1 MLDEIRHFVLA
12 VDAGTVTAAARAAGL
27 SQPALTASLQRLE
40 AAMGA
45 RLLHRGRRGTELTA
59 EGEALLPHA
68 RAALAAVEDGRRAVA
83 EITDLARGE
92 VRVGGGAT
100 ACTYLLPAALARF
113 RQRFPH
119 VRLSLREGLPDRLR
133 AALDAGD
140 LDLVVIA
147 AEDGEAW
154 LDDELILIA
163 SPDLEAPEAAP
174 LVTLLPGSSTR
185 ALVEAHFPGVE
196 IAMELGGI
204 SAVKGN
210 VRAGIGVALVS
221 RAAVA
226 HDLRSGRLVEVP
238 DPRTPIRRRV
248 GLLHRGIERLSPAA
262 AALRA
267 LLLDPEAGH

>member
-45 RLLHRGRRGTELTA
+45 RLLHRGRRGAELTA

-119 VRLSLREGLPDRLR
+119 IRLSLREGLPDRLR

-185 ALVEAHFPGVE
+185 AMLPNQASSKRSNSSSLTKSLANGRSFARNFFWVGFDFSGC
-196 IAMELGGI
+196 
-204 SAVKGN
+204 
-210 VRAGIGVALVS
+210 RS
-221 RAAVA
+221 R
-226 HDLRSGRLVEVP
+226 SNF
-238 DPRTPIRRRV
+238 
-248 GLLHRGIERLSPAA
+248 
-262 AALRA
+262 
-267 LLLDPEAGH
+267 